1 MGIAIGMDDYGISPD
16 SLEDVY
22 SEEVMYSGWNPAITL
37 LCQQQLLVPTN
48 RLAAPPETEIFAADD
63 DDPLLQLGILGETG
77 YAH

>member
-1 MGIAIGMDDYGISPD
+1 MGIAIDMDDYGISPD
-16 SLEDVY
+16 SLDEVY

-48 RLAAPPETEIFAADD
+48 RLATPPEEGRPFADD
-63 DDPLLQLGILGETG
+63 DEPLLQLDSWGDAG

>member
-1 MGIAIGMDDYGISPD
+1 MGIAIDMDDYGISPD
-16 SLEDVY
+16 SLDEVY

-48 RLAAPPETEIFAADD
+48 RLAAPPEAESFAADD
-63 DDPLLQLGILGETG
+63 DEPLLQLDSWGETG